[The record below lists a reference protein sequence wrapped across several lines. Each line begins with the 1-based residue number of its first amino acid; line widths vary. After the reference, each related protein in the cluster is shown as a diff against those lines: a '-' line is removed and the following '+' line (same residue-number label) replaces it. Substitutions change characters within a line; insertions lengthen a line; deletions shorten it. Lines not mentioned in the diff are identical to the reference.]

1 MSHSPLRPVAK
12 ALAEITGAFERVG
25 SERVG
30 LGDAAGRVLAGDVF
44 ARADLPAFT
53 NSAMDGYAV
62 RATETAG
69 ASADAPVSLLLV
81 GESRA
86 GGEFPAALDPGTAM
100 RIFTGAP
107 VPDGAD
113 AVVMQED
120 TEREGDSVSIRLGA
134 KPGKHV
140 RVKGEDVKTGSL
152 LLAAGTV
159 LLPGE
164 IGILAGQRHGSV
176 SVSRRPRVALLS
188 TGDEL
193 RDISDPV
200 EPGTI
205 VNSNAYALA
214 EQVREAG
221 GSPWVLPIAPDD
233 PKQIEAVVRD
243 ALGACDVFVS
253 IGGVSVGEYDFVRG
267 ALEAAGVEP
276 RFWKIAIK
284 PGKPVSF
291 GVKGTLPVIGLPG
304 NPISAML
311 TFEVFVR
318 PGLRKMQGD
327 PNPYRPVA
335 QVALDKAHTHK
346 TGRTELARAR
356 LSGGAEGPMKAT
368 LLTRQGS
375 GSLPSMLGVDAL
387 VVLDPNQGTFEA
399 GSLQR
404 AILIRDGRGIAQ
416 PPFAPE

>member
-1 MSHSPLRPVAK
+1 LSHTPLRPIAS
-12 ALAEITGAFERVG
+12 ALGEITDAFRPL
-25 SERVG
+25 SHERVG
-30 LGDAAGRVLAGDVF
+30 LGEAAGRVLAGDVF

-62 RATETAG
+62 RAADTAG
-69 ASADAPVSLLLV
+69 ASEDAPITLRVA

-86 GGEFPAALDPGTAM
+86 GGASPAALEPGTAT
-100 RIFTGAP
+100 RIFTGAR
-107 VPDGAD
+107 VPENAD

-120 TEREGDSVSIRLGA
+120 TDRDGDSVSIRLA
-134 KPGKHV
+134 AHSGKHV
-140 RVKGEDVKTGSL
+140 RTQGEDVKTGSL
-152 LLAAGTV
+152 LLESGTV
-159 LLPGE
+159 LQPGE

-176 SVSRRPRVALLS
+176 SVTRRPRVALLS

-214 EQVREAG
+214 AQVREAG
-221 GSPWVLPIAPDD
+221 GIPWVLPIAPDD
-233 PKQIEAVVRD
+233 PKCIEDLVRD
-243 ALGACDVFVS
+243 ALGACDVLIS

-267 ALEAAGVEP
+267 ALESAGVEP

-335 QVALDKAHTHK
+335 QVTLGHAHTHK

-356 LSGGAEGPMKAT
+356 LTGGADGPMAAT

-375 GSLPSMLGVDAL
+375 GSLPSMIGVDAL
-387 VVLDPNQGTFEA
+387 VILDSEQRGFDA
-399 GSLQR
+399 GAPLK
-404 AILIRDGRGIAQ
+404 ALLIRDSRGVAQ
-416 PPFAPE
+416 PPFPSE